1 MRDATTQDVLCEAH
15 STTSSALT
23 RIPLTRFRVLQ
34 PAHDQ
39 EACSLLQPLDVGT
52 RWLRFDSWAEQQ
64 FRGV

>member
-1 MRDATTQDVLCEAH
+1 MN
-15 STTSSALT
+15 SAKRMPTRHPCTLT
-23 RIPLTRFRVLQ
+23 RTLLIRFRVPQ